1 MRPGDA
7 GATPRIRRSS
17 KAQAAA
23 SPTEELSGERYS
35 ARRAGRTAHVESA
48 GRIAVLH
55 VQGVL
60 VMSLT
65 HIEIDDQ
72 AVETA
77 KRLGGHRTKTAAV
90 ADALRHYNA
99 RLLRASAYDR
109 FCELAQDWDLEGA
122 EAEHPRDKERPD
134 R

>member
-1 MRPGDA
+1 
-7 GATPRIRRSS
+7 
-17 KAQAAA
+17 
-23 SPTEELSGERYS
+23 
-35 ARRAGRTAHVESA
+35 
-48 GRIAVLH
+48 
-55 VQGVL
+55 
-60 VMSLT
+60 MSLT

-90 ADALRHYNA
+90 AEALRQYNE

-109 FCELAQDWDLEGA
+109 FYELAQNWDLEGA
-122 EAEHPRDKERPD
+122 EAEHRRDKECPD